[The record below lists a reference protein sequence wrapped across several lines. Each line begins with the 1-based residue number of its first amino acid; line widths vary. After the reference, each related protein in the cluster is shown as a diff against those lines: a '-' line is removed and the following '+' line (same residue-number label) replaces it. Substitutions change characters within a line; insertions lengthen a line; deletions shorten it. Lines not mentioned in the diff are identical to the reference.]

1 MSLEMATSDAPPT
14 HSTLAWPPWAISIS
28 VAIVYFLAARLS
40 LALLDKT
47 DGIAVFWPAAGV
59 ATGFLVAFGSTV
71 RWPVVIGVVAATFAA
86 NLLGDRNLASTTVF
100 AVANASSP
108 VIAAGLIQRFYGAPF
123 ELNELRRVFG
133 LIGAAIIAAIVCGFM
148 GALGFAFFHP
158 SASSV
163 TTIWRHWVV
172 TETLGSITVAP
183 LMIGLASFL
192 RNAPPRR
199 EIAEGTFALAIVA
212 TLCLLLVI
220 LPSEPWTLELAIAS
234 FCPLFVWIAA
244 RVRPAFMAVATFM
257 CAITIVWTTI
267 FAVGL
272 FGDTRLPLE
281 ERILSAQA
289 TILATSFGAL
299 VLAALFS
306 ERRTHEL
313 AILEREHRLE
323 EALRAGGVI
332 TFDWDLSI
340 GLIRLSQNAA
350 EILGLGPRQ
359 SLSSAE
365 WLRQIHPDDR
375 PSVTTRLNMARPDE
389 HSHSMTFRFL
399 RPDGRGEVWLE
410 QIAVTHFDASGMP
423 ARINGL
429 TTDVTERMRF
439 EEEISRAWKSAALA
453 DQAKTSFLSAASHD
467 LRQPLQ
473 TLRFL
478 QAALEPHLPDGE
490 GRNLVGGIA
499 RSLDTMS
506 SILSSLLDVNRLE
519 AGDLRPSKRDFA
531 INEVF
536 DSLAADFLD
545 SVAEKGVRGRLVR
558 SKLLVRSDKGMLEA
572 MLRNLLSNAVRY
584 TDRGTILLGCR
595 RAGDKIRIEV
605 WDSGV
610 GISQDQLPHIFQ
622 EYYQGAHGAE
632 RGGFG
637 LGLAIVRRMGKI
649 LEHRID
655 VRSTPGRGTVFSIEV
670 PRGDSSRDTME
681 RARTPRFER
690 EDFPDSILVVED
702 EKSVRASLSRLLK
715 TKGMDAIVVATAD
728 DALARINRQEIRPDL
743 LICDYNLRGS
753 ANGVDT
759 VNALRAALAWN
770 IPAIVMTGDIRSEV
784 VDRVAAHG
792 ISVLIKPFQA
802 DELLQHI
809 TRLYRGSS
817 PDNPT
822 GPAPLNKNAAG

>member
-1 MSLEMATSDAPPT
+1 MTLQVATSDVPPAR
-14 HSTLAWPPWAISIS
+14 SSVAWRPWAISIS
-28 VAIVYFLAARLS
+28 VAIVFFLAARLS

-133 LIGAAIIAAIVCGFM
+133 LIGATIIAGTVCGFM
-148 GALGFAFFHP
+148 GALGFTFFHP

-172 TETLGSITVAP
+172 TEALGSITVAP

-220 LPSEPWTLELAIAS
+220 LPNAPWTLELAIAS

-244 RVRPAFMAVATFM
+244 RVRPAFTAVATFL

-267 FAVGL
+267 FGVGL
-272 FGDTRLPLE
+272 FGDARLPLE

-313 AILEREHRLE
+313 AILEREQRLE
-323 EALRAGGVI
+323 EALRAGDVI
-332 TFDWDLSI
+332 TFDWDLRI
-340 GLIRLSQNAA
+340 GLVRLNQNAT
-350 EILGLGPRQ
+350 EILGLGPKQ

-365 WLRQIHPDDR
+365 WMGQIHPDDR
-375 PSVTTRLNMARPDE
+375 PWVTARLNAAYLDE
-389 HSHSMTFRFL
+389 RSHSMTFRFL
-399 RPDGRGEVWLE
+399 RPDGGGEVWLE
-410 QIAVTHFDASGMP
+410 QVAVTHFDSAGKP
-423 ARINGL
+423 TRINGL
-429 TTDVTERMRF
+429 TTDVTERRRF

-453 DQAKTSFLSAASHD
+453 DQAKSSFLSAASHD

-519 AGDLRPSKRDFA
+519 AGNLRPSKRDFA

-545 SVAEKGVRGRLVR
+545 SVADKGLRWRLVR
-558 SKLLVRSDKGMLEA
+558 SELPARSDKRMLEA

-584 TDRGTILLGCR
+584 TDRGKILLGCR

-605 WDSGV
+605 WDSGI
-610 GISQDQLPHIFQ
+610 GISEEQLPHIFQ
-622 EYYQGAHGAE
+622 EYYQGADGAE

-637 LGLAIVRRMGKI
+637 LGLAIVRRIGEM
-649 LEHRID
+649 LDHRID
-655 VRSTPGRGTVFSIEV
+655 VRSTPGKGTAISIEV
-670 PRGDSSRDTME
+670 PRGDSNRVTIE
-681 RARTPRFER
+681 RGQTPRYER
-690 EDFPDSILVVED
+690 SDFPGNILVVED
-702 EKSVRASLSRLLK
+702 EASVRSSLSRLLK
-715 TKGMDAIVVATAD
+715 QRGIEAVMVATAN
-728 DALARINRQEIRPDL
+728 DALARISRQEIHPDL

-770 IPAIVMTGDIRSEV
+770 IRP
-784 VDRVAAHG
+784 
-792 ISVLIKPFQA
+792 
-802 DELLQHI
+802 
-809 TRLYRGSS
+809 SS
-817 PDNPT
+817 
-822 GPAPLNKNAAG
+822 